1 MEQYNDE
8 REARKQ
14 YIRHR
19 QRVVFSVV
27 GAIMAVALV
36 VSMLFYFHVF
46 GLGRVGTPVQ
56 APNYEVTAPCSA
68 KGEDGTPATTV
79 DNPSITIRV
88 LNGTSFSGFA
98 QAVTK
103 GLENRGFTVQGYD
116 TLRDN
121 NNAGEGFVTTVE
133 RTTIYFGRNAINQA
147 YTLNDNFTDAIM
159 VMDDREDALIDVVL
173 GATFKNLKD
182 TDEVLAPGSP
192 IEDIQGCQPADQMAD
207 LPAALAH

>member
-27 GAIMAVALV
+27 GAVMAVALV

-56 APNYEVTAPCSA
+56 APNYGVTAPCSA

-98 QAVTK
+98 QAVAK
-103 GLENRGFTVQGYD
+103 GLEKPRVYG
-116 TLRDN
+116 
-121 NNAGEGFVTTVE
+121 
-133 RTTIYFGRNAINQA
+133 
-147 YTLNDNFTDAIM
+147 
-159 VMDDREDALIDVVL
+159 
-173 GATFKNLKD
+173 
-182 TDEVLAPGSP
+182 PGV
-192 IEDIQGCQPADQMAD
+192 
-207 LPAALAH
+207 

>member
-8 REARKQ
+8 REARKR

-27 GAIMAVALV
+27 GAVMAVALV

-56 APNYEVTAPCSA
+56 APNYGVTAPCSA
-68 KGEDGTPATTV
+68 KSEDGTPATTV

-98 QAVTK
+98 QAVAK

-192 IEDIQGCQPADQMAD
+192 IEDIEGCQPADQMTD

>member
-1 MEQYNDE
+1 M
-8 REARKQ
+8 
-14 YIRHR
+14 
-19 QRVVFSVV
+19 
-27 GAIMAVALV
+27 
-36 VSMLFYFHVF
+36 
-46 GLGRVGTPVQ
+46 Q
-56 APNYEVTAPCSA
+56 APNYGVTAPCSA

-98 QAVTK
+98 QAVAK

-159 VMDDREDALIDVVL
+159 VMDDREDALIGR
-173 GATFKNLKD
+173 GAGRHVQ
-182 TDEVLAPGSP
+182 ESEGHRRGAGAGLADRGHRR
-192 IEDIQGCQPADQMAD
+192 
-207 LPAALAH
+207 LPAGGSDDRPAGPLLAH

>member
-56 APNYEVTAPCSA
+56 APNYGVTAPCSA
-68 KGEDGTPATTV
+68 KGEDGNPATTV

-98 QAVTK
+98 QAVAK

-192 IEDIQGCQPADQMAD
+192 IEDIEGCQPADQMTD